1 MNWRKF
7 LGDKSYQ
14 QVTEYL
20 QDRNMS
26 IAGFI
31 KMLVNNFFENRGE

>member
-20 QDRNMS
+20 KDRNMS
-26 IAGFI
+26 ISD
-31 KMLVNNFFENRGE
+31 L